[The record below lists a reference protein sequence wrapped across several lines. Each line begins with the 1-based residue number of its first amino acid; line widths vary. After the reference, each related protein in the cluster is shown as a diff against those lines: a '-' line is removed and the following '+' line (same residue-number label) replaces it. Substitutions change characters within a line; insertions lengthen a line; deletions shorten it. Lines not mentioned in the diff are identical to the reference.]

1 MPTITFLLALLFAS
15 FAPAATKHH
24 AKREQSGKV
33 TTKGKPNNGDF
44 IVIGDIMP

>member
-24 AKREQSGKV
+24 SERDQLGKV

-44 IVIGDIMP
+44 VIANDIMP